1 MTRWDRF
8 LVAAALCAVLLAPL
22 VTVHALSVHVRS
34 MDAGRSASSLLDW
47 GLLGLGVIAIAAI
60 FPIAA
65 ATGGLLRSSLA
76 AAALRQLSAGAR
88 HASFEDM
95 PYRRVDSSEFAV
107 FTAGLRRPTVYV
119 TAGAEEALTGEM
131 LRAALLHERAH
142 VAANETRWRFL
153 VVALQRAFPG
163 VSPVRL
169 FCQRLIARSEL
180 AADEQALRDGA
191 EAGALFDA
199 LLAGSHSAAASETSL
214 GGGDVMIRL
223 EHIVAPGLRDV
234 PRSNGGMVAVA
245 GWATGLPL
253 LAHVLVVGGLVCHS
267 ATLS

>member
-1 MTRWDRF
+1 
-8 LVAAALCAVLLAPL
+8 
-22 VTVHALSVHVRS
+22 
-34 MDAGRSASSLLDW
+34 
-47 GLLGLGVIAIAAI
+47 
-60 FPIAA
+60 
-65 ATGGLLRSSLA
+65 
-76 AAALRQLSAGAR
+76 
-88 HASFEDM
+88 
-95 PYRRVDSSEFAV
+95 
-107 FTAGLRRPTVYV
+107 
-119 TAGAEEALTGEM
+119 M

-142 VAANETRWRFL
+142 VAANETRWRFM

-169 FCQRLIARSEL
+169 FCQRLIAMSEL

-191 EAGALFDA
+191 AAGALFDA
-199 LLAGSHSAAASETSL
+199 LLAGSHSAASETSL

-223 EHIVAPGLRDV
+223 DHIVAPGLRDV

>member
-8 LVAAALCAVLLAPL
+8 LVAAALCAVVVAPL

-153 VVALQRAFPG
+153 VVALERAFPG
-163 VSPVRL
+163 VSPVRR
-169 FCQRLIARSEL
+169 FCQRLIAMSEL

-191 EAGALFDA
+191 AAGALFDA
-199 LLAGSHSAAASETSL
+199 LLAGSHSAASETSL

-245 GWATGLPL
+245 GWAMGLPL
-253 LAHVLVVGGLVCHS
+253 LAHVLVLGGLVCHS
-267 ATLS
+267 ATLT